1 MSEQYKDE
9 HMQIRPSTALRNQ
22 YNEISQYCK
31 THDEPIYLTRNGE
44 GDLVVMSI
52 KAFEKRE
59 RMMKLQIRLLNNEIK
74 RLSGEK
80 TYTIEEVEDELNKML
95 GS

>member
-1 MSEQYKDE
+1 
-9 HMQIRPSTALRNQ
+9 MQIRPSTALRNQ